1 MFLCTY
7 VVDSDV
13 NVKLAHFTF
22 SRRLSDADTRPCC
35 GTPSYVAPEI
45 LRREPYGVECDIWR
59 YTILCCATAVNVC
72 TTLRRGSQKSV
83 HEPDS
88 AV

>member
-45 LRREPYGVECDIWR
+45 LRREAYGVECDIWR
-59 YTILCCATAVNVC
+59 YTILCCATQSTYAQPFSSRFPEVS
-72 TTLRRGSQKSV
+72 T
-83 HEPDS
+83 
-88 AV
+88 